1 MASATGSTDRNKKT
15 ERESPS
21 NEGEKTE
28 VSLNDWCKKARLV
41 RSGLLLSGA
50 ELVILT
56 GGRLSLTNMK
66 IPVVTG
72 SV

>member
-1 MASATGSTDRNKKT
+1 MANATGGIDRNKKT

-28 VSLNDWCKKARLV
+28 VSLNNRRKKARLV

-50 ELVILT
+50 ELVTLT
-56 GGRLSLTNMK
+56 GVRQYSANKKENKPL
-66 IPVVTG
+66 
-72 SV
+72 